1 LGKELGSGNY
11 GIVREATK
19 LGLSSDHKFAVKII
33 NRERSQK
40 TKMHE
45 LEVEL
50 KNLMALDHINIIKI
64 IEIIV
69 DYDFFYIVT
78 EFLQGGELY
87 DRIHEERKFSEEE
100 AVQVISQ
107 LLSAIKH
114 LHEKNICHRDLKP
127 ENILYEQKES
137 KIVKIIDFG
146 LSKKL
151 EGNSLNSLIG
161 TPLYMAPEVI
171 NGKYD
176 LACDMWSIGV
186 ITYQLLTK

>member
-1 LGKELGSGNY
+1 
-11 GIVREATK
+11 
-19 LGLSSDHKFAVKII
+19 
-33 NRERSQK
+33 
-40 TKMHE
+40 MHE

-127 ENILYEQKES
+127 ENILYEQTES